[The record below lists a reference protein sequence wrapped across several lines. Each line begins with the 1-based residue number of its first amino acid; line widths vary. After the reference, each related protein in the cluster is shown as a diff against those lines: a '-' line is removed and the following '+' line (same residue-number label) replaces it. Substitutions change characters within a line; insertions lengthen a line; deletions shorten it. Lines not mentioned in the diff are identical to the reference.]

1 MVIDD
6 FWRPF
11 IRHTPIPFLLDL
23 APAGAALLQAGGLHH
38 LTARRVLRD
47 VLPPDCD
54 RGLAGQE
61 TGNNWL

>member
-38 LTARRVLRD
+38 LTARRVLRAAAR
-47 VLPPDCD
+47 LRPRIGRP
-54 RGLAGQE
+54 RNRE
-61 TGNNWL
+61 